1 MVWFVLEHLFSTL
14 VSIAAPSIPVIAALM
29 CTTKRSV
36 EGVRILVLLGL
47 QKLFYSRQFPFCG
60 RVGGSYRRG

>member
-60 RVGGSYRRG
+60 CVGGSYRRG